1 MEFLIENWYLI
12 VIGICIIAVAILA
25 FIKFTKSSNNE
36 KYEQIRGWLLQAVIL
51 AEQEYG
57 SGTGKMKLSAVYDA
71 FCIAL
76 PWFAKTLSFELFS
89 KFVDDA
95 LEEAKGILA
104 KNQNMAALAET
115 MIHNNKAEQVF
126 EEVISEISYSEEF
139 VNIPSEE

>member
-12 VIGICIIAVAILA
+12 VIGICIVAVAILA

-76 PWFAKTLSFELFS
+76 PWLAKTLSFELFS

-95 LEEAKGILA
+95 LEEAKEILA
-104 KNQNMAALAET
+104 KNKNMAALAET
-115 MIHNNKAEQVF
+115 MIHANKAEQIF
-126 EEVISEISYSEEF
+126 EEAISEISYSEEF

>member
-1 MEFLIENWYLI
+1 
-12 VIGICIIAVAILA
+12 
-25 FIKFTKSSNNE
+25 
-36 KYEQIRGWLLQAVIL
+36 
-51 AEQEYG
+51 
-57 SGTGKMKLSAVYDA
+57 MKLSAVYDA

-115 MIHNNKAEQVF
+115 MIHNNKADQVF

-139 VNIPSEE
+139 VNSL